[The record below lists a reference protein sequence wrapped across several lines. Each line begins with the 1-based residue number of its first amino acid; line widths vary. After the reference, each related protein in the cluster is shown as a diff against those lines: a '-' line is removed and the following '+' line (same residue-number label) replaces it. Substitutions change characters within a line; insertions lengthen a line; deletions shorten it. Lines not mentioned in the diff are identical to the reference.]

1 MSVEQRDRPISRRS
15 ASLRFISSLRE
26 YARRRRSASPFF
38 TWLQRNLQRERRV
51 VISRIIVLMRRSHSG
66 TCRQPYVCPL
76 VGDVMRSTTMRFA
89 PAN

>member
-1 MSVEQRDRPISRRS
+1 
-15 ASLRFISSLRE
+15 
-26 YARRRRSASPFF
+26 
-38 TWLQRNLQRERRV
+38 
-51 VISRIIVLMRRSHSG
+51 MRRSHSG